1 MACGWPRQ
9 AYLAL
14 AAPSSLSAAVA
25 VPSWARVMGRPYT
38 RLKAAGLPSASG
50 TTKDTRAG
58 AQWGQG
64 MRVGSGVLVWPCVW
78 TSKVKPHG

>member
-1 MACGWPRQ
+1 MGLGASEQRDGGRRR
-9 AYLAL
+9 AHLAR

-25 VPSWARVMGRPYT
+25 VPSWARVMGMPYT

-58 AQWGQG
+58 TPWRRGG
-64 MRVGSGVLVWPCVW
+64 LR
-78 TSKVKPHG
+78 